1 MLGWGERQ
9 VDGGATTERWVV
21 TWFAPTLFT
30 KEGVDL
36 YSDQK
41 GGMSKEL
48 AGELV
53 AALKGLGEGAGEVVK
68 MVEADMREVKVVLP
82 WKEG

>member
-1 MLGWGERQ
+1 MLGWGERE
-9 VDGGATTERWVV
+9 VDGQVQRWAI

-48 AGELV
+48 ASELIT
-53 AALKGLGEGAGEVVK
+53 ALKGLGEGAEEVVK
-68 MVEADMREVKVVLP
+68 MVDEDMKEVKVVLP
-82 WKEG
+82 WKEE